1 MQDVVAVG
9 HTGGVSTMLVPGSGE
24 PNFDSYVADPY
35 QRARARQE
43 QEVHQLMD
51 KLQPDMIVVDPTTIG
66 QVGSC
71 LCSLVCGAWG
81 SWHESLLDSV
91 ATLAWLAADH
101 ACATNSAVCA
111 CWACGHGWH
120 CVQLM
125 LPGIVHL
132 VLQQPGLGRHWTQSW

>member
-51 KLQPDMIVVDPTTIG
+51 KLQPDMIVLDPTTIG
-66 QVGSC
+66 QVSCC
-71 LCSLVCGAWG
+71 LCSLVCGAWS
-81 SWHESLLDSV
+81 SWHETLLNSV
-91 ATLAWLAADH
+91 ATLACLAADH
-101 ACATNSAVCA
+101 ACASNNAVRV
-111 CWACGHGWH
+111 CWVH
-120 CVQLM
+120 
-125 LPGIVHL
+125 GIVY
-132 VLQQPGLGRHWTQSW
+132 S

>member
-51 KLQPDMIVVDPTTIG
+51 KLQPDMIVLDPTTIG
-66 QVGSC
+66 QVCCCCPC
-71 LCSLVCGAWG
+71 LS
-81 SWHESLLDSV
+81 HH
-91 ATLAWLAADH
+91 AANKH
-101 ACATNSAVCA
+101 
-111 CWACGHGWH
+111 
-120 CVQLM
+120 
-125 LPGIVHL
+125 
-132 VLQQPGLGRHWTQSW
+132 